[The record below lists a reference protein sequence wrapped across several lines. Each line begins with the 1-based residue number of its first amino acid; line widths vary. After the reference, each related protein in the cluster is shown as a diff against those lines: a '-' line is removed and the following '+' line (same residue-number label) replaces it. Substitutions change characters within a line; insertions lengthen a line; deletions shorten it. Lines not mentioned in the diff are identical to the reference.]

1 MDDRAAGLA
10 CEAVTRLVRQQLQDV
25 ELQVRAARP
34 EQFPNRGISAA
45 GGNCVSAASSSGN
58 QALGPTSRAGS
69 VSRAMGSLIKKRRKR
84 MRKKKHKKM
93 LRRTR
98 HQRQRGK

>member
-1 MDDRAAGLA
+1 LFLLGSGVTVPTSSPPGQWARA
-10 CEAVTRLVRQQLQDV
+10 VDW
-25 ELQVRAARP
+25 
-34 EQFPNRGISAA
+34 A
-45 GGNCVSAASSSGN
+45 GGAASSGKD
-58 QALGPTSRAGS
+58 ALGPTSLAGS

>member
-1 MDDRAAGLA
+1 MCVRRLGNSLRA
-10 CEAVTRLVRQQLQDV
+10 D
-25 ELQVRAARP
+25 
-34 EQFPNRGISAA
+34 
-45 GGNCVSAASSSGN
+45 
-58 QALGPTSRAGS
+58 S

-98 HQRQRGK
+98 HQRARK

>member
-1 MDDRAAGLA
+1 MHSGLSRQPLFLLGSGATVRTSAPRDQRAGAVDRVGA
-10 CEAVTRLVRQQLQDV
+10 
-25 ELQVRAARP
+25 
-34 EQFPNRGISAA
+34 
-45 GGNCVSAASSSGN
+45 AASSGN
-58 QALGPTSRAGS
+58 ERWEPTSLAGS